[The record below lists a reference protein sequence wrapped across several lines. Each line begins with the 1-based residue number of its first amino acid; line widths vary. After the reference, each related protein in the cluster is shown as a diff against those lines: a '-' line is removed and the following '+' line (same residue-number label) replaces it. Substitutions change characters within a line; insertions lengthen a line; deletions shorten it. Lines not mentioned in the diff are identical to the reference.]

1 MFGCTF
7 NVNHHSISNFRLSFS
22 ESEPVHQDKMYGRF
36 LVTCLLIMTS
46 NAWCSA
52 IRRHFSHRSRNYAS
66 GEARYYEVA
75 TGAQTACGGYHTS
88 SQAICAAGASVFGQ
102 GHRCGKSLVIYYGS
116 KHVNVHHVQAT
127 PSIYPPPS
135 SRHLHH
141 YLRECCKFT
150 GNLFEA
156 KLLHFTKLRN

>member
-7 NVNHHSISNFRLSFS
+7 NVNHQSIFNFRLSFS
-22 ESEPVHQDKMYGRF
+22 ESKPVHQDKMHGRF

-52 IRRHFSHRSRNYAS
+52 IRRHLSHRSRNYAS

-102 GHRCGKSLVIYYGS
+102 GHRCGKYLVVYYGS
-116 KHVNVHHVQAT
+116 KHVICILDDKCPSCAGDSLDLSPAVFKALAPLSQGVLQVHWQFV
-127 PSIYPPPS
+127 
-135 SRHLHH
+135 
-141 YLRECCKFT
+141 
-150 GNLFEA
+150 
-156 KLLHFTKLRN
+156 